1 MQRIRFSALLVTL
14 AVTAFSL
21 TLAGCGSGGPAP
33 PAASMSA
40 GESQEGQSAG
50 ESRTGGRIAEV
61 VQVRADGPSNDTPA
75 RPAIIPAAR
84 PEVVI
89 DTSLGKIRVRL
100 FPEQSP
106 NTVDNFLANYV
117 DRGFYDNT
125 IIHFAAKG
133 FIVAAGGFGTDFEP
147 AEPRAYIASEADNGL
162 KNVRGTVAM
171 SRDPE
176 HIDSANCQ
184 FFINLADNPSLDHKS
199 RDDAA
204 SFGYCVFGEVVEG
217 MDVAERI
224 AQAPVTDRENFPSTP
239 QEKVVIRSIAR
250 TR

>member
-14 AVTAFSL
+14 ALPAFSL
-21 TLAGCGSGGPAP
+21 TLAGCGSGGP

-40 GESQEGQSAG
+40 AGSQEGQSAG
-50 ESRTGGRIAEV
+50 ESRTGSRVAEV

-89 DTSLGKIRVRL
+89 DTSLGKIRLRL

-125 IIHFAAKG
+125 IIHFAARVSSSPPGIWHG
-133 FIVAAGGFGTDFEP
+133 FRTRRTAGLYRERGGQRAEKRPRDGGD
-147 AEPRAYIASEADNGL
+147 EPRPRTHRQREL
-162 KNVRGTVAM
+162 
-171 SRDPE
+171 
-176 HIDSANCQ
+176 
-184 FFINLADNPSLDHKS
+184 
-199 RDDAA
+199 
-204 SFGYCVFGEVVEG
+204 
-217 MDVAERI
+217 
-224 AQAPVTDRENFPSTP
+224 PVLHQLGR
-239 QEKVVIRSIAR
+239 
-250 TR
+250 